1 MTTPYSKALSTIVCI
16 GALAG
21 LALSTAHA
29 GDCESDRVLQYYERC
44 YGPNGYC
51 ISCDR
56 CCRNAQANCPEE
68 NACCCQ
74 RSCCYRKLTQF
85 FGPGS
90 CPPSRFWDI
99 CVYRAC
105 FPMSPWYSNPRDG
118 IHYPAYGSKSPG
130 CMPAR
135 NY

>member
-56 CCRNAQANCPEE
+56 CCRNAQA
-68 NACCCQ
+68 
-74 RSCCYRKLTQF
+74 
-85 FGPGS
+85 S